1 MSISPHP
8 SLPSSNPGMDL
19 HLGPDPA
26 LYGHSVDTK
35 TGYPIPSPVLEAIN
49 EMQKQGK
56 GIVVMTCGIAG
67 SGKST
72 LARNLET
79 QHNFTRLSID
89 AYILQNHGTFS
100 VDYPSENLEQLQDE
114 AEGFVK
120 GEMERLL
127 RHGNQLRAFRE
138 CGNGV
143 EEGGGVGIGGDY
155 GDEGEGEHG
164 SKRMRDVVLD
174 LSFYCRGD
182 RDFYREMVE
191 RVGGG
196 RWETVLIV
204 FKPRGGKKEMEGVL
218 WERILGREREL
229 AERERGEKEG
239 GREGMP
245 VSRELLSFFLRGFE
259 WPVGE
264 GEIVIDVV

>member
-67 SGKST
+67 TLSPSLFLYLPLFKTTTTRSNPRNKKGSGKST

-100 VDYPSENLEQLQDE
+100 EDYPSGNLEQLQDE

-127 RHGNQLRAFRE
+127 RHGNPLRALRE

-143 EEGGGVGIGGDY
+143 EEGGGGVGIEGDY
-155 GDEGEGEHG
+155 GDQGE
-164 SKRMRDVVLD
+164 VVYLNI
-174 LSFYCRGD
+174 LKAARGPGPLV
-182 RDFYREMVE
+182 RHYHEWAQTRAKNALVYLQL
-191 RVGGG
+191 
-196 RWETVLIV
+196 TAA
-204 FKPRGGKKEMEGVL
+204 
-218 WERILGREREL
+218 L
-229 AERERGEKEG
+229 A
-239 GREGMP
+239 
-245 VSRELLSFFLRGFE
+245 LA
-259 WPVGE
+259 
-264 GEIVIDVV
+264 